1 MSAIENWFGRTR
13 LNTRVWMVMA
23 VVVLGLLSQTI
34 MSAVDSRKVQMR
46 ELQDTLEQH
55 VTSAISI
62 ADAYRVRAEKGEMS
76 DLEARLEAL
85 KMIDA
90 MRWSDNSGYIFAFD
104 SSLTMRLHPLRH
116 GDIGKVIRDDTDG
129 KGFRHYEAMLNADT
143 KDGLA

>member
-62 ADAYRVRAEKGEMS
+62 AAGASPSVS
-76 DLEARLEAL
+76 
-85 KMIDA
+85 
-90 MRWSDNSGYIFAFD
+90 
-104 SSLTMRLHPLRH
+104 
-116 GDIGKVIRDDTDG
+116 
-129 KGFRHYEAMLNADT
+129 
-143 KDGLA
+143 